1 MEIVSEA
8 TARWVKCRHDE
19 ATEALRD
26 AGKYQRAMEGQLRT
40 VKEQINSSASPGKQ
54 KYVVKGLYLQ
64 PSW

>member
-1 MEIVSEA
+1 
-8 TARWVKCRHDE
+8 VKCRHDE

>member
-1 MEIVSEA
+1 MMEIVSEA
-8 TARWVKCRHDE
+8 TAHWVKCRHDE

-26 AGKYQRAMEGQLRT
+26 AGKDQRATEGLWT
-40 VKEQINSSASPGKQ
+40 VKEQINSWASPGKQ

>member
-1 MEIVSEA
+1 ME
-8 TARWVKCRHDE
+8 CRHDDE

-26 AGKYQRAMEGQLRT
+26 AGKYQRATEGLWT

-54 KYVVKGLYLQ
+54 KYVVQGLYLQ